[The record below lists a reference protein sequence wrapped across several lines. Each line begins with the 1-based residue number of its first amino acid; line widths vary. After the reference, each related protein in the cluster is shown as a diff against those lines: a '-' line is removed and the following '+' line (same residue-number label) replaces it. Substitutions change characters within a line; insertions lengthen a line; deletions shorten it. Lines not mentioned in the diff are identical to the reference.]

1 MPRRHAATDPRADC
15 PAGGAARGMAG
26 RRRQEAD
33 QVVQGQELGRRSR
46 LRQPDLACRR
56 GGEPPSGPLR
66 AMGRGSCVPLD
77 AQNRWPHRERFLHGG
92 EDRPRFCA
100 GMITLI
106 HGGESYL
113 VDRAARDLLQPLRA
127 TLTLEFNY
135 ENIQADALG
144 ADAFA
149 EKAGTLPFI
158 DALRVL
164 VLRDWGV
171 LAGKRD
177 KGAGAERAAAY
188 LAGTPDSTH
197 LVLLAH
203 VLVARGNPS
212 YKVVVAMERDKR
224 ARILRFEPPRRSD
237 RAGWVRKLAEERGLT
252 ITPGAVRLL
261 LERSQ
266 PDLRLL
272 DQEIAKLALY
282 GSPSTRIDEEALRA
296 LVSDSRE
303 EEIFALTDALGSAR
317 PGEVAGV
324 LQSLLDAGRE
334 PTWLLYTLVSHWRR
348 LLQARAV
355 RDRGGTVAELQAK
368 LTDHPFVVEKAFRQA
383 ADYSAAELDR
393 GFHQLLKLEEQ
404 IKLGELDARL
414 AVEGFILEQV
424 LGAAR

>member
-1 MPRRHAATDPRADC
+1 
-15 PAGGAARGMAG
+15 MAG
-26 RRRQEAD
+26 RGGQEAH
-33 QVVQGQELGRRSR
+33 QVVQSQELGRGRR
-46 LRQPDLACRR
+46 FRQPDLAGGR
-56 GGEPPSGPLR
+56 GGESPPRSVCPL
-66 AMGRGSCVPLD
+66 GRGSRLPLD
-77 AQNRWPHRERFLHGG
+77 AQDQRPDRKRLLHGG
-92 EDRPRFCA
+92 QDRPRLCP
-100 GMITLI
+100 GVITLI

-113 VDRAARDLLQPLRA
+113 VDRATRDLVQPRRSG
-127 TLTLEFNY
+127 LTLEFNY
-135 ENIQADALG
+135 EDIQADALN

-158 DALRVL
+158 DPLRVL
-164 VLRDWGV
+164 VLRDWG
-171 LAGKRD
+171 LLTGKKD

-188 LAGTPDSTH
+188 LEGIPDTTQ
-197 LVLLAH
+197 LVIVVH
-203 VLVARGNPS
+203 VLVAPGNAL
-212 YKVVVAMERDKR
+212 YKTIAAMEKDRR

-252 ITPGAVRLL
+252 ITPGAVRVL

-272 DQEIAKLALY
+272 DQEIAKLAMY
-282 GSPSTRIDEEALRA
+282 ASPSTRIDDEAVRA
-296 LVSDSRE
+296 LVSDTRE
-303 EEIFALTDALGSAR
+303 EEIFALTDSLASGR

-355 RDRGGTVAELQAK
+355 RDRGGSLSDLQAT
-368 LTDHPFVVEKAFRQA
+368 LSDHPLVVEKAYRQA
-383 ADYSAAELDR
+383 IDYSAADLDR
-393 GFHQLLKLEEQ
+393 RFHGLLRIEEQ

-424 LGAAR
+424 LSTAH

>member
-1 MPRRHAATDPRADC
+1 
-15 PAGGAARGMAG
+15 
-26 RRRQEAD
+26 
-33 QVVQGQELGRRSR
+33 
-46 LRQPDLACRR
+46 
-56 GGEPPSGPLR
+56 
-66 AMGRGSCVPLD
+66 
-77 AQNRWPHRERFLHGG
+77 
-92 EDRPRFCA
+92 
-100 GMITLI
+100 MITLV

-113 VDRAARDLLQPLRA
+113 VDRATRDLLHPLRA
-127 TLTLEFNY
+127 GLTLEFNY
-135 ENIQADALG
+135 EDLQADSVN

-164 VLRDWGV
+164 VLRDWGL

-188 LAGTPDSTH
+188 LVGVPDTTH
-197 LVLLAH
+197 LVLVAH
-203 VLVARGNPS
+203 VLVAPGNPI
-212 YKVVVAMERDKR
+212 YKAVAAMERDKR

-261 LERSQ
+261 LDRSQ

-282 GSPSTRIDEEALRA
+282 GSPSTRIDEEAVRA
-296 LVSDSRE
+296 LVSDTRE
-303 EEIFALTDALGSAR
+303 EEIFALTDALASER
-317 PGEVAGV
+317 PGEVAGG

-334 PTWLLYTLVSHWRR
+334 PTWMLYTLVSHWRR

-383 ADYSAAELDR
+383 ADYTSAELDR
-393 GFHQLLKLEEQ
+393 DFHALLRIEEQ

-424 LGAAR
+424 LSTAG

>member
-1 MPRRHAATDPRADC
+1 
-15 PAGGAARGMAG
+15 
-26 RRRQEAD
+26 
-33 QVVQGQELGRRSR
+33 V
-46 LRQPDLACRR
+46 
-56 GGEPPSGPLR
+56 
-66 AMGRGSCVPLD
+66 
-77 AQNRWPHRERFLHGG
+77 
-92 EDRPRFCA
+92 
-100 GMITLI
+100 ITLI

-113 VDRAARDLLQPLRA
+113 VDRAARDLVQPLRSG
-127 TLTLEFNY
+127 LTLEFNY
-135 ENIQADALG
+135 EDIQADALT

-158 DALRVL
+158 DPLRVL
-164 VLRDWGV
+164 VLRDWG
-171 LAGKRD
+171 LLSGKRD

-188 LAGTPDSTH
+188 LEGIPDTTQ
-197 LVLLAH
+197 LIVVAH
-203 VLVARGNPS
+203 VLVAPGNAL
-212 YKVVVAMERDKR
+212 YKTIAAMERDKR
-224 ARILRFEPPRRSD
+224 ARIQRFEPPRRSD

-272 DQEIAKLALY
+272 DQEIAKLAIY
-282 GSPSTRIDEEALRA
+282 ASPSTRIDEEAVRA
-296 LVSDSRE
+296 LVSDTRE
-303 EEIFALTDALGSAR
+303 EEIFALTDALASGR

-355 RDRGGTVAELQAK
+355 RDRGGSLAELQAK
-368 LTDHPFVVEKAFRQA
+368 LSDHPFVVEKAYRQA
-383 ADYSAAELDR
+383 IDYNAADLDR
-393 GFHQLLKLEEQ
+393 GFHDLLRIEEQ

-424 LGAAR
+424 LSTAG